1 VRDGFLIVLAL
12 VVVLVLE
19 TCVFSERFRI
29 TDELD
34 LREHARFE
42 TSILLARALSTTRT
56 RTIPAKTPLV
66 APRF

>member
-1 VRDGFLIVLAL
+1 MRHGFLIVLVL

-34 LREHARFE
+34 LRESALVCHIGSASARFIDDE
-42 TSILLARALSTTRT
+42 DENDSC
-56 RTIPAKTPLV
+56 
-66 APRF
+66 